1 MVPLCSADD
10 SKNYGLVRLIAEI
23 NHSIHSTSDMHD
35 QSMDV
40 FKQQP
45 CRAKPK
51 RDREPKL

>member
-10 SKNYGLVRLIAEI
+10 FKNYGLVRLIAEI